1 LKYVNKPRGDR
12 PDLVTFPFRYNISA
26 DNDTVP
32 WDTDFGPYNVLLETH
47 THTTYS
53 DGSMN
58 PGQVVEWALAYGYTA
73 LVVSDHNT
81 IVGGLEA
88 KKYADDKG
96 YSNGTIV
103 VIPGVEYT
111 CCRVHMNLI
120 GINETIR
127 PSGAWPTDEELQKA
141 IKRTHELGGIAVLNH
156 WAWSHVTGLTLCVPY
171 LPCSLSCILHYRFPR
186 SFFSAFRV
194 ALY

>member
-1 LKYVNKPRGDR
+1 
-12 PDLVTFPFRYNISA
+12 
-26 DNDTVP
+26 
-32 WDTDFGPYNVLLETH
+32 
-47 THTTYS
+47 
-53 DGSMN
+53 MN